1 MRKISLILLSCL
13 TALLLGSCEMSD
25 SAQADSGKSTD
36 LPTASVQTEYAAEA
50 TDTAEITAAVTVV
63 ETPLIL
69 HSDDE
74 NPDPFYFEARLDKTV
89 FSHGEPI
96 TFEVLLKNVGEDHP
110 YNGDAT
116 HFRANVSLFYVD
128 ETGDIV
134 TLQEM
139 RDVTADE
146 TPNVAKTGEESVY
159 TYQFFGADPEHRTP
173 PPGTYGIRMN
183 YAGYSVKFYDVIT
196 VTGESP

>member
-13 TALLLGSCEMSD
+13 TALLLGNCGMSD
-25 SAQADSGKSTD
+25 SAQADSGESTD
-36 LPTASVQTEYAAEA
+36 LPTASVQTESV
-50 TDTAEITAAVTVV
+50 AEITAAVTVGD
-63 ETPLIL
+63 TPLIL

-74 NPDPFYFEARLDKTV
+74 NPDPFYFEARLDKPV

-96 TFEVLLKNVGEDHP
+96 TFEVLLKNVGEDYP

-128 ETGDIV
+128 ETGNVV

-139 RDVTADE
+139 RDVTADD

-173 PPGTYGIRMN
+173 PPGTYGIRLN

-196 VTGESP
+196 IIGKQS

>member
-1 MRKISLILLSCL
+1 MKKISLILLSCL
-13 TALLLGSCEMSD
+13 TALLLGGCGMSD
-25 SAQADSGKSTD
+25 SAQADSGESTD

-89 FSHGEPI
+89 FSHREPI
-96 TFEVLLKNVGEDHP
+96 TFEVLLKNVGEDYP

-116 HFRANVSLFYVD
+116 HFRANVSCSMSMKRVMLSHCRKCV
-128 ETGDIV
+128 
-134 TLQEM
+134 M
-139 RDVTADE
+139 
-146 TPNVAKTGEESVY
+146 
-159 TYQFFGADPEHRTP
+159 
-173 PPGTYGIRMN
+173 
-183 YAGYSVKFYDVIT
+183 
-196 VTGESP
+196 